1 MAPAD
6 RSRWP
11 ARPGAPFSLP
21 QRTQMHTAPWPFAC
35 PMATLAS
42 QPIFSLILANSSFID
57 NRLTDI
63 AYATQQFTKLTDFDR
78 GTLAQG
84 VQASGVANLR
94 SATPPSPGWAGR
106 VGRCLGMLTISK
118 PMKRH
123 SVRYYNDTA
132 REAISASAD
141 RQAFGGGLAEYYSE
155 GETRAPVWV
164 CAGGTSRVGDAE
176 KAADLVGLSVVD
188 RAGGP
193 ADMDAVARWL
203 DEGIAPNGARGRA
216 FSARSTHGFDLTFCA
231 PKSVSLLRALGG
243 DDVLSKA
250 VVDAHDSAVR
260 EALEYL
266 YDHAGYTRV
275 HNPETGCKDLV
286 RLPGLVMAAYQH
298 ETSRAGDP
306 HLHTHVLLPNRQAR
320 SDGALVS
327 IDSKS
332 LHHEAK
338 AAGIIYQATL
348 RQHLLQ
354 SMGVEWGPIDP
365 HTGMAEVAGVDRAT
379 IRAWSQRST
388 QLREW
393 AEQNL
398 VVDDEVGASAAQLA
412 AGQKATRPAKP
423 EHLSWAELKHLW
435 ALDQRGFAVDETAQ
449 LAARRARTSTRF
461 DVHALAR
468 DAATGIDKSA
478 FTRADL
484 VEAIGARMP
493 LSIEG
498 VNSKFDANTAPPR
511 YLIEGIADLIGLRIT
526 APRLAHEREGHE
538 RFTTAAVIAEEAALL
553 DLMGSRDERAALAP
567 AALDTAGLS
576 ADQAAAITAIAT
588 SPWLIQPLSAPAG
601 AGKTTSLKALR
612 AAAHRGGK
620 PRVVVL
626 APTGKAVDIAVREG
640 AGDTGYT
647 VAKAVKALRTQELTF
662 DARTL
667 VVVDEAG
674 MVGTSQ
680 LREVLAA
687 TTAAGAKTVLVG
699 DAFQLAPVKAR
710 GGMFAQL
717 VDDLPWAQ
725 KLSEVWRMRDP
736 DERTASLAVRN
747 GGPKPLRRAV
757 AWYRTHNRLRTG
769 DAVTMANDALKA
781 YQADRAAGKD
791 ALLMTDRWDVCDAL
805 NTRLHRDT
813 VAPDAPT
820 LAGARGHHIGVGD
833 VIISRRND
841 ATVPVVDATDTTT
854 AAEPVRNGHRWR
866 VYKIDT
872 KNHRIYARRI
882 GDRARAMFDGDYLAE
897 HVHYGYAVTVHASQG
912 ATAGDAVTAGT
923 AHALLSES
931 ATRNLAYVALT
942 RGRDANH
949 VYLYDTTTGEADHEH
964 NRAEQPR
971 GVHPATRGTSRDAA
985 TALRAVLGRDDRS
998 QTLTAAATDRTH
1010 QPPEVRALLTKRDR
1024 VRTDLRIEHHIDTSA
1039 RDLAAALPALRAELD
1054 VADTAGRAHAWAT
1067 RYPVPEA
1074 ALDHLDDTHRRVVTA
1089 IAGDEH
1095 AVQSLHLYPGADK
1108 AAALAA
1114 IADAA
1119 HRGNRPVIAF
1129 PATPDAQ
1136 VYAGS
1141 HCYADNADKVLKTP
1155 TDTVVTRMREL
1166 AADGRRLPRGN
1177 LVIVD
1182 DADHLHPKHLQWL
1195 ADNAAATNTKLLLI
1209 TTPDH
1214 RTPAHT
1220 LTAALD
1226 HLLPWAQQLGTPDP
1240 AHQRPRSAIERADHH
1255 LATTPPGA
1263 ELPAHHAARDLLRR
1277 RDQLLDHFDDM
1288 RRFEEQLHEI
1298 FERNRARARD
1308 QDRGYDF
1315 GLGL

>member
-1 MAPAD
+1 
-6 RSRWP
+6 
-11 ARPGAPFSLP
+11 
-21 QRTQMHTAPWPFAC
+21 
-35 PMATLAS
+35 
-42 QPIFSLILANSSFID
+42 
-57 NRLTDI
+57 
-63 AYATQQFTKLTDFDR
+63 
-78 GTLAQG
+78 
-84 VQASGVANLR
+84 
-94 SATPPSPGWAGR
+94 
-106 VGRCLGMLTISK
+106 MLTISK
-118 PMKRH
+118 PMKQC

-132 REAISASAD
+132 CAAISASAV
-141 RQAFGGGLAEYYSE
+141 RQRAGGGLAEYYSE

-164 CAGGTSRVGDAE
+164 CVGGSGDVE
-176 KAADLVGLSVVD
+176 KAAALVGLSAAD

-193 ADMDAVARWL
+193 ADMDVVARWL
-203 DEGIAPNGARGRA
+203 DEGIAPNGARGRG
-216 FSARSTHGFDLTFCA
+216 FSERSAHGFDLTFCA
-231 PKSVSLLRALGG
+231 PKSVSLLRAVGG

-250 VVDAHDSAVR
+250 IVEAHDSAVR

-275 HNPETGCKDLV
+275 HNPETGRKDLV

-320 SDGALVS
+320 SDGELVS

-365 HTGMAEVAGVDRAT
+365 HTGMAEVAGVDRST

-412 AGQKATRPAKP
+412 AAQKATRPAKP
-423 EHLSWAELKHLW
+423 EHLSWAQLKHWW
-435 ALDQRGFAVDETAQ
+435 ANDSRGFAVEETAQ
-449 LAARRARTSTRF
+449 LAARRARMSTRF

-468 DAATGIDKSA
+468 EAATGIDKSA

-493 LSIEG
+493 PSLQG
-498 VNSKFDANTAPPR
+498 VHSKFDANTAPPR

-567 AALDTAGLS
+567 AVVDTAGLS
-576 ADQAAAITAIAT
+576 ADQGAAITAIAT

-612 AAAHRGGK
+612 VAAHRGGK

-640 AGDTGYT
+640 AGDTGST
-647 VAKAVKALRTQELTF
+647 VAKAIKGLRAGELAF

-667 VVVDEAG
+667 VVIDEAG
-674 MVGTSQ
+674 MVGTPQ
-680 LREVLAA
+680 LREVLTA

-725 KLSEVWRMRDP
+725 RLSEVWRMRDP

-757 AWYRTHNRLRTG
+757 AWYRTHDRLHTG
-769 DAVTMANDALKA
+769 NAVTMAHDALRA

-813 VAPDAPT
+813 VVPDAST
-820 LAGARGHHIGVGD
+820 LAGARGHRIGVGD

-841 ATVPVVDATDTTT
+841 PTVPVVDATDNT
-854 AAEPVRNGHRWR
+854 AVAEPVRNGHRWY
-866 VYKIDT
+866 VDKIDT

-882 GDRARAMFDGDYLAE
+882 GDQARAMFGGDYLAE

-964 NRAEQPR
+964 RRAEQAR
-971 GVHPATRGTSRDAA
+971 GVPAVRRGTRREAA
-985 TALRAVLGRDDRS
+985 TALRAILGRDDRP
-998 QTLTAAATDRTH
+998 QTLMAAAAADRTH
-1010 QPPEVRALLTKRDR
+1010 QPREVRSLLTKRDK
-1024 VRTDLRIEHHIDTSA
+1024 VRAHLRTEHHLASSA

-1054 VADTAGRAHAWAT
+1054 VADTAGRGHAGAA
-1067 RYPVPEA
+1067 RYPVPEG
-1074 ALDHLDDTHRRVVTA
+1074 ALDHLDDTHRRVITA
-1089 IAGDEH
+1089 IAGDDH

-1136 VYAGS
+1136 AYAAS
-1141 HCYADNADKVLKTP
+1141 HRYADNADMVLKTP
-1155 TDTVVTRMREL
+1155 TDTVITRMREL
-1166 AADGRRLPRGN
+1166 AAEGRRLPLGN

-1209 TTPDH
+1209 TTPDQ
-1214 RTPAHT
+1214 RTPTHT

-1226 HLLPWAQQLGTPDP
+1226 HLLPWAQHLGTP
-1240 AHQRPRSAIERADHH
+1240 ATGHQRPPSAIERADHH

-1263 ELPAHHAARDLLRR
+1263 ELPAHHAACALLHRR
-1277 RDQLLDHFDDM
+1277 GQLLDHFRDM
-1288 RRFEEQLHEI
+1288 RRFEEQLDDI
-1298 FERNRARARD
+1298 GARNRARARTK
-1308 QDRGYDF
+1308 DRGHDY

>member
-1 MAPAD
+1 M
-6 RSRWP
+6 
-11 ARPGAPFSLP
+11 
-21 QRTQMHTAPWPFAC
+21 
-35 PMATLAS
+35 
-42 QPIFSLILANSSFID
+42 
-57 NRLTDI
+57 
-63 AYATQQFTKLTDFDR
+63 
-78 GTLAQG
+78 
-84 VQASGVANLR
+84 ANLR
-94 SATPPSPGWAGR
+94 SATAGPRRRGWSPGQ
-106 VGRCLGMLTISK
+106 LGGALLTISK

-132 REAISASAD
+132 RAAISASTD
-141 RQAFGGGLAEYYSE
+141 RQRAGGGLAEYYSE

-164 CAGGTSRVGDAE
+164 CVGESGDVE
-176 KAADLVGLSVVD
+176 KAAVLVGLSAAD

-193 ADMDAVARWL
+193 ADMDVVARWL
-203 DEGIAPNGARGRA
+203 DEGIAPNGAQGRA
-216 FSARSTHGFDLTFCA
+216 FSARSTHGFDLTFGA

-250 VVDAHDSAVR
+250 VVEAHNSAVR

-275 HNPETGCKDLV
+275 HNPQTGQKDLV

-306 HLHTHVLLPNRQAR
+306 HLHTHVLLPNAQAR
-320 SDGALVS
+320 GDGTLVS

-338 AAGIIYQATL
+338 AAGIIYQVTL

-354 SMGVEWGPIDP
+354 SVGLEWGPIDP
-365 HTGMAEVAGVDRAT
+365 HTGMAEVAGVARDT

-393 AEQNL
+393 AQQNL
-398 VVDDEVGASAAQLA
+398 VVDEQAGASAAQLA

-435 ALDQRGFAVDETAQ
+435 ANDSRGFALEEAAQ
-449 LAARRARTSTRF
+449 LAARRARTETRF
-461 DVHALAR
+461 DIHALAR
-468 DAATGIDKSA
+468 EAATGIDKAA

-493 LSIEG
+493 PSIEG
-498 VNSKFDANTAPPR
+498 AASKIDGNAIPPR
-511 YLIEGIADLIGLRIT
+511 YLIEGIAERIGIRIS

-538 RFTTAAVIAEEAALL
+538 RFTTAAVIAEEAAVL
-553 DLMGSRDERAALAP
+553 DLMGARDERAALAP

-576 ADQAAAITAIAT
+576 VDQARAISAIAT

-601 AGKTTSLKALR
+601 AGKTTSLKGLR

-620 PRVVVL
+620 PRVLVL
-626 APTGKAVDIAVREG
+626 APTGKAVDVAVREG
-640 AGDTGYT
+640 AGDAGYT
-647 VAKAVKALRTQELTF
+647 VAKAVKDLRNHELEF

-674 MVGTSQ
+674 MVGTPH
-680 LREVLAA
+680 LRELLAA

-699 DAFQLAPVKAR
+699 DGHQLAPVAAR

-757 AWYRTHNRLRTG
+757 EWYRTHDRLHTG
-769 DAVTMANDALKA
+769 DALTMAHDALAA
-781 YQADRAAGKD
+781 YQADLAAGKD

-805 NTRLHRDT
+805 NTRIHHHT
-813 VAPDAPT
+813 VAPNAPT
-820 LAGARGHHIGVGD
+820 VAGARGHRIGVGD

-841 ATVPVVDATDTTT
+841 ATVPVVDATDTTKT
-854 AAEPVRNGHRWR
+854 AEPVRNGHRWR
-866 VYKIDT
+866 VYNIDPAT
-872 KNHRIYARRI
+872 GRIAARRLTD
-882 GDRARAMFDGDYLAE
+882 GARALFTGDYLAE

-912 ATAGDAVTAGT
+912 ATAGDTLTAGT
-923 AHALLSES
+923 AHAILSES

-949 VYLYDTTTGEADHEH
+949 IYTYETAADDYLAEHVQSAKDH
-964 NRAEQPR
+964 
-971 GVHPATRGTSRDAA
+971 GVHAAQRGTSREAA
-985 TALRAVLGRDDRS
+985 ASLRAILGRDERAH
-998 QTLTAAATDRTH
+998 TLMTTAAATDRT
-1010 QPPEVRALLTKRDR
+1010 QQAAAVRSLLTKRDR
-1024 VRTDLRIEHHIDTSA
+1024 VRARMRGEHRSYTAAH
-1039 RDLAAALPALRAELD
+1039 DLAADLPALRNEMDFAD
-1054 VADTAGRAHAWAT
+1054 VAGRAVAGAT
-1067 RYPVPEA
+1067 RYPIPANTV
-1074 ALDHLDDTHRRVVTA
+1074 DHLDEAHRRVITA
-1089 IAGDEH
+1089 IASDLH

-1108 AAALAA
+1108 TAALTA
-1114 IADAA
+1114 ITDAA
-1119 HRGNRPVIAF
+1119 HRDRRHVLAL
-1129 PATPDAQ
+1129 PATPKAHA
-1136 VYAGS
+1136 YANTS
-1141 HCYADNADKVLKTP
+1141 PYADNAAHIQQTP
-1155 TDTVVTRMREL
+1155 TQQALTKIREL
-1166 AADGRRLPRGN
+1166 ADAGRRLPRGN

-1182 DADHLHPKHLQWL
+1182 DADHLAAHQLHWL
-1195 ADNAAATNTKLLLI
+1195 AENAATSNTKLLLI
-1209 TTPDH
+1209 TSPDQ

-1226 HLLPWAQQLGTPDP
+1226 HLLPWAHHLGTPDP
-1240 AHQRPRSAIERADHH
+1240 AHQRPRSALERTEHH
-1255 LATTPPGA
+1255 LAAPSLAGP
-1263 ELPAHHAARDLLRR
+1263 EYQAARALLTR
-1277 RDQLLDHFDDM
+1277 RDQLLEHFDEQ
-1288 RRFEEQLHEI
+1288 RRVEQQLDTI
-1298 FERNRARARD
+1298 AARNRARARHK
-1308 QDRGYDF
+1308 DRSNDY